1 MIRINSITINNLRGI
16 RHFTRSLGGL
26 SLVIQGPNGSGKSG
40 VIDAIEFG
48 LTGSIS
54 RLTGSGTKS
63 LTPKQHGKHV
73 GAKEGTVSLT
83 IHSTEQGR
91 DIVVTRSTQNPSK
104 PKIEPDD
111 ERSQAL
117 LREISGHPEIA
128 LTRRQIIRFI
138 LAEAKD
144 RSIKLQALLRLEKI
158 EHVCDELKK
167 ARSKCERTRITD
179 QSTLEEKQ
187 KLLRGYLEVAEL
199 TDGAILASINRR
211 HNLLGLDSV
220 VDLNNY
226 LVASST
232 SSKAATRE
240 INKKELLLEIESLC
254 DTTASEELAAACTS
268 ILEQLAA
275 LDADESLALALSRH
289 QLIGFGLA
297 AVDADECP
305 LCDTEWD
312 MAKLREHLLEK
323 LSQCEAAKQ
332 INDAISTARNN
343 LTDQLSC
350 IIDSL
355 KQFGIA
361 ARRLQRDDLVVL
373 LKTEFEK
380 IAHCVE
386 QLKTQDGREE
396 AREWLTDSKRFSSL
410 VDAVTALELQVAK
423 IPDQSEQDQAKQ
435 FLSDAVRMLKEL
447 RIAENSLKRST
458 EISELASCTY
468 ETFQN
473 TAEEVLN
480 QLYDTVKADFE
491 SSYRFINDED
501 ENDFES
507 EFITSENSL
516 EIKAKFYN
524 HGNHPPAAYHSEG
537 HQDGMG
543 LCLYLALMNQVFAGD
558 LRLVILDDVVM
569 SIDNGHRKK
578 LCELLRT
585 KYPNTQF
592 VITTHEKT
600 WFKQMQVAKLIDSES
615 ALQFCG
621 WTVDGGPQIV
631 GVVESWDAIEAALQS
646 NDIPQAAWRLRNYLE
661 YIASELADNLGAK
674 VTFRANGDH
683 TAGELLQSVCSR
695 FRDLLKRAAKA
706 RKSWGH
712 SREEQEAIDLE
723 KKFALLLNEITSS
736 ENWMINPAV
745 HYNQWEDFTRS
756 DFSRVVEAYK
766 ELLDCMTCKDC
777 KSLLQ
782 RNSPVD
788 CTDMSCMCG
797 TLSFRFV
804 EATSAQ
810 KAERASAEGPVLK
823 LRATS

>member
-73 GAKEGTVSLT
+73 GAKEGTVSLA

-144 RSIKLQALLRLEKI
+144 RSTKLQALLRLEKI

-179 QSTLEEKQ
+179 ESTLEEKQ
-187 KLLRGYLEVAEL
+187 KLLRAYLEVAEL
-199 TDGAILASINRR
+199 TDGAILASINQR

-220 VDLNNY
+220 IDLNSY

-232 SSKAATRE
+232 SSKSATRE
-240 INKKELLLEIESLC
+240 INKKELFLDIKSLR
-254 DTTASEELAAACTS
+254 DTIASEELGAACTS

-297 AVDADECP
+297 AIDADECP

-312 MAKLREHLLEK
+312 MAKLREHLLAK

-332 INDAISTARNN
+332 INAAISTARDD
-343 LTDQLSC
+343 LTEQLSG
-350 IIDSL
+350 IIASL
-355 KQFGIA
+355 KQFGFA
-361 ARRLQRDDLVVL
+361 ARRLQREDLVVL
-373 LKTEFEK
+373 LKAEFEK

-386 QLKTQDGREE
+386 QFKTQDGLEA

-410 VDAVTALELQVAK
+410 VDAVTALELQVEK

-447 RIAENSLKRST
+447 RIAESSLKRST
-458 EISELASCTY
+458 EISELATCTY
-468 ETFQN
+468 ETFQK

-558 LRLVILDDVVM
+558 LQLVILDDVVM

-592 VITTHEKT
+592 IITTHERT
-600 WFKQMQVAKLIDSES
+600 WFKQMQTAKLITPKS
-615 ALQFCG
+615 AIQFSG
-621 WTVDGGPQIV
+621 WTVAHGPQV
-631 GVVESWDAIEAALQS
+631 FTAVETWDEIEAALQKD
-646 NDIPQAAWRLRNYLE
+646 DIGLAAWRLRNHLE
-661 YIASELADNLGAK
+661 YLSSDLADELGAD
-674 VTFRANGDH
+674 VAYRADGFYSV
-683 TAGELLQSVCSR
+683 GELFPRVCQR
-695 FRDLLKRAAKA
+695 FRSLLKQSAKA
-706 RKSWGH
+706 SKSWGH
-712 SREEQEAIDLE
+712 NDKYDEARQLEGKFKDLFARIEQQE
-723 KKFALLLNEITSS
+723 S
-736 ENWMINPAV
+736 WMVNPAI
-745 HYNQWEDFTRS
+745 HHNPWQDFTRQE
-756 DFSRVVEAYK
+756 FTQVVRAYR
-766 ELLDCMTCKDC
+766 ELLDCLMCRGCKTTVR
-777 KSLLQ
+777 
-782 RNSPVD
+782 RNSAIN
-788 CTDMSCMCG
+788 CTDISCMCG
-797 TLSFRFV
+797 RLQFRLL
-804 EATSAQ
+804 EATAGQ
-810 KAERASAEGPVLK
+810 KADREASEAK
-823 LRATS
+823 NLRLHAP